1 MSILSSLAKKFLR
14 IPELKISFGEVL
26 LLDQIK
32 DTLHY
37 LSKSDLDMLLI
48 AVQNERASRGNN
60 L

>member
-14 IPELKISFGEVL
+14 IPEVKIPFGEVML
-26 LLDQIK
+26 LNQIK

-37 LSKSDLDMLLI
+37 LSTSDLDLLVTAI
-48 AVQNERASRGNN
+48 KAERANRGNN

>member
-14 IPELKISFGEVL
+14 IPEVKIPFGEVTL
-26 LLDQIK
+26 LNQIK

-37 LSKSDLDMLLI
+37 LSTSDLDLLVMAI
-48 AVQNERASRGNN
+48 KAERASRGSN

>member
-14 IPELKISFGEVL
+14 IPEVKIPFGEVML
-26 LLDQIK
+26 LNQIK

-37 LSKSDLDMLLI
+37 LSTSDLDLLSVAI
-48 AVQNERASRGNN
+48 KAERATRGTN

>member
-14 IPELKISFGEVL
+14 IPEVKIPFGEVML
-26 LLDQIK
+26 LNQIK

-37 LSKSDLDMLLI
+37 LSTSDLDLLVMAI
-48 AVQNERASRGNN
+48 KAERATRGTN

>member
-14 IPELKISFGEVL
+14 IPEVKIPLGEVML
-26 LLDQIK
+26 LNQIK

-37 LSKSDLDMLLI
+37 LSISDLDLLI
-48 AVQNERASRGNN
+48 LAIKAERATRGTN

>member
-14 IPELKISFGEVL
+14 IPEVKIPFGEVML
-26 LLDQIK
+26 LNQIK

-37 LSKSDLDMLLI
+37 LSTSDLDLLVTAI
-48 AVQNERASRGNN
+48 KAERATRGTN

>member
-14 IPELKISFGEVL
+14 IPELKIPFGEVML
-26 LLDQIK
+26 LNQIK

-37 LSKSDLDMLLI
+37 LSTSDLDLLVTAI
-48 AVQNERASRGNN
+48 KAERATRGSN

>member
-14 IPELKISFGEVL
+14 IPEVKIPFGEVL

-32 DTLHY
+32 ATLHY

-48 AVQNERASRGNN
+48 AVQNERAYRGNN

>member
-14 IPELKISFGEVL
+14 IPEVKIPFGEVML
-26 LLDQIK
+26 LNQIK

-37 LSKSDLDMLLI
+37 LSTSDLDLLVTAI
-48 AVQNERASRGNN
+48 KAERATRGSN

>member
-14 IPELKISFGEVL
+14 IPEVKIPFGEVML
-26 LLDQIK
+26 LNQIK

-37 LSKSDLDMLLI
+37 LSSSDLDLLI
-48 AVQNERASRGNN
+48 LAIKAERATRGTN

>member
-1 MSILSSLAKKFLR
+1 MSILSTLAKKFLR
-14 IPELKISFGEVL
+14 IPEVKIPFGEVML
-26 LLDQIK
+26 LNQIK

-48 AVQNERASRGNN
+48 AVQTERASRGTN

>member
-14 IPELKISFGEVL
+14 IPEIKIPFGEVML
-26 LLDQIK
+26 LNQIK

-37 LSKSDLDMLLI
+37 LSVSDLDLLSVAI
-48 AVQNERASRGNN
+48 KAERATRGNN

>member
-14 IPELKISFGEVL
+14 IPEIKIPFGEVML
-26 LLDQIK
+26 LNQIK

-37 LSKSDLDMLLI
+37 LSTSDLDLLSVAI
-48 AVQNERASRGNN
+48 KAERATRGTN

>member
-14 IPELKISFGEVL
+14 IPEVKIPFGEVML
-26 LLDQIK
+26 LNQIK

-37 LSKSDLDMLLI
+37 LSTSDLDLLVTAI
-48 AVQNERASRGNN
+48 KNERASRGNN

>member
-14 IPELKISFGEVL
+14 IPEVKIPFGEVL
-26 LLDQIK
+26 LLNQIK

-37 LSKSDLDMLLI
+37 LSTSDLDLLVMAI
-48 AVQNERASRGNN
+48 KAERATRGSN